1 MTNMINVQRSY
12 QAVSAMIK
20 QTDDLRKNSIATLGQ
35 VNA

>member
-12 QAVSAMIK
+12 QAVTSLIK
-20 QTDDLRKNSIATLGQ
+20 QTDDLRKNSISTLGQ